1 MLISIIIPNYN
12 CAPYLRQA
20 VESALAQTYQPLE
33 VVVVDDGST
42 DASMQTIANLVERGR
57 VRLVRQA
64 NQGLAAARNA
74 GLAASTGV
82 FVVFLDSD
90 DYLHPDMAA
99 RLTALVDAAEPQQL
113 AYCDYRKVSVSGE
126 PLPGDYAIGQIR
138 DCHNGNLLPQL
149 LIQNYIQLNGVL
161 LHRQLLQ
168 RCGGFDA
175 ALPVCEDYDLLLRLF
190 CHGATARYLDVALA
204 YYRQRPNS
212 LSANRERMTEAA
224 AAVVQACI
232 ARFPTQVAAALPTVV
247 HELRDAA
254 ARMWRANEQW
264 HAEYAATTE
273 GYVRSLCE
281 TLAAREQE
289 LAAAKQYIGSLEA
302 AFRDAEAYAHT
313 LEAERRTQA
322 VEATYG

>member
-12 CAPYLRQA
+12 CSPFLWLA

-33 VVVVDDGST
+33 VVIVDDGST
-42 DASMQTIANLVERGR
+42 DASLQTIANLIELGR
-57 VRLVRQA
+57 VRLVHQS
-64 NQGLAAARNA
+64 NKGLAAARNV

-90 DYLHPDMAA
+90 DYLHPQMVA
-99 RLTALVDAAEPQQL
+99 RLMALVDVAEPRLL
-113 AYCDYRKVSVSGE
+113 AYCDYLKVSVSGE
-126 PLPGDYAIGQIR
+126 PLPGDYAIGQVR
-138 DCHNGNLLPQL
+138 SGHNGNLLPQL
-149 LIQNYIQLNGVL
+149 LIQKYIQLNGVL

-168 RCGGFDA
+168 LCSGFDA

-190 CHGATARYLDVALA
+190 CHGATARYLDAALA

-212 LSANRERMTEAA
+212 MSTNRERIAEA
-224 AAVVQACI
+224 AAVVRTCI

-247 HELRDAA
+247 QELRDAA

-264 HAEYAATTE
+264 HGEYVATTE
-273 GYVRSLCE
+273 AYVRSLRQ

-302 AFRDAEAYAHT
+302 AIP
-313 LEAERRTQA
+313 
-322 VEATYG
+322 